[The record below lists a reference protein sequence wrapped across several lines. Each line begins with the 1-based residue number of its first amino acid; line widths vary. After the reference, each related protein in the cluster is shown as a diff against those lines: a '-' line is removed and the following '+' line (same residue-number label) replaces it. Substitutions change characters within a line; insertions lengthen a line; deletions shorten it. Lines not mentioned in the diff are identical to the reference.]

1 MSSTLVTTYITDHS
15 SDEFV
20 SDFNTKYGSLNSR
33 SYMKVNYITDY
44 TQVLVDAAD
53 ELIQT
58 NLSVQTPVKF
68 GAIFEVG
75 ANDTES
81 LQTLCSQADVTFAP
95 TRLYIFKFISSNFSE
110 VSLTLD
116 GTGTIYT
123 IRDGDKAILH
133 YHSSGDSSIELD
145 IIKAK
150 PLVLSSSTLL
160 VEYNVDPLI
169 PPTVSINLIPNTV
182 YYPDDGDTLETK
194 QLTFDVAPGEY
205 NGEYTL
211 SATIGKLSFIEIFGF
226 LTSTEFDSKIGT
238 LNEELPKV
246 YQRISTVK
254 KMINNM
260 DATFYNVVLASN
272 ANASGSNGGSYITLS
287 SAPGDSFKHFTKG
300 SPITS
305 PSSGIFDTDTLITSV
320 SSDGLRVGLSKPLLM
335 TFANT
340 TVHTVQSGGF
350 NSYHFGELM
359 AWDQNLYTYPDTNY
373 NKYITDYP
381 ANGDGIYM
389 PPCFDILNIT
399 KTVGKIVTVHI
410 FSGISLADLSL
421 VVSNNDAA
429 FTSPSTY
436 DSSSSPTFTA
446 SHGVLYSI
454 VLNYSTV
461 VLTNYSI
468 FLKLQHRSKPSIFT
482 ETRMFTI
489 TSPLNQ

>member
-1 MSSTLVTTYITDHS
+1 MSSTLVTTYIS
-15 SDEFV
+15 NNSADEFV
-20 SDFNTKYGSLNSR
+20 SDFNTKYGSGNSR

-75 ANDTES
+75 ASDTLS
-81 LQTLCSQADVTFAP
+81 LSTLCSQADVTFAP
-95 TRLYIFKFISSNFSE
+95 TRLYIFHFGDNATYSE

-133 YHSSGDSSIELD
+133 HHSSEDSSIELD

-160 VEYNVDPLI
+160 VEYNNQDPLI
-169 PPTVSINLIPNTV
+169 PPTVSINLIPNTI
-182 YYPDDGDTLETK
+182 YYPDDHDYDPTK
-194 QLTFDVAPGEY
+194 ELTIDVTTGE
-205 NGEYTL
+205 NVGFYTL

-226 LTSTEFDSKIGT
+226 LTSTDFDSKIGT
-238 LNEELPKV
+238 LNEELSKV

-260 DATFYNVVLASN
+260 DATFYNTVVASN
-272 ANASGSNGGSYITLS
+272 ANASGSIGAYYITLS
-287 SAPGDSFKHFTKG
+287 STQGDSFKHFTVE
-300 SPITS
+300 SQITS
-305 PSSGIFDTDTLITSV
+305 PSSGIFDTDTLVSTV
-320 SSDGLRVGLSKPLLM
+320 SSNGLLIGLSKPLLM

-340 TVHTVQSGGF
+340 IVQTVVSPTSNYYFAHLLSWDDQLY
-350 NSYHFGELM
+350 NFGS
-359 AWDQNLYTYPDTNY
+359 TNY

-399 KTVGKIVTVHI
+399 MTSKIVTVHI

-421 VVSNNDAA
+421 IVSDNDAA

-436 DSSSSPTFTA
+436 TSNSNPTFTA

-454 VLNYSTV
+454 SLNYSTV
-461 VLTNYSI
+461 INTSYHI
-468 FLKLQHRSKPSIFT
+468 FLKLQHRSKLSIFSDV
-482 ETRMFTI
+482 RMFTI
-489 TSPLNQ
+489 TSLLNN